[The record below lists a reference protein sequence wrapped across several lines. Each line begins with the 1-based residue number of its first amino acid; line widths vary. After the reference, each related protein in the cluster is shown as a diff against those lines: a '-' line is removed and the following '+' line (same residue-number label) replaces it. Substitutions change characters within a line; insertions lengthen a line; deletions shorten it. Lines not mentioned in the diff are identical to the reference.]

1 MEFAQINAIARSAYF
16 PPYDPWYSD
25 GYVNYYYY
33 GFYLVAFLLKATG
46 IPAEI
51 GFNLA
56 LPTMMGMLASGGFT
70 VAAALARGLTRSPRM
85 ALVGGWSGVVAL
97 CLIGNLSALHRL
109 LDGVPARFDP
119 FLFWTWGGSRAIDN
133 VITEFPYFTGLYADL
148 HAHVVALPLT
158 VATIAICLAI
168 ATTQLPE
175 TPFLPAVARLT
186 ALALLLGTLSATN
199 AWDVPVYAALGIV
212 SIFMTTSNL
221 KPFSRRLFA
230 LAAGSLLTFGGAWLL
245 FLPFHL
251 HFVALFSQIALVR
264 DPTDLIQF
272 LSHLGGL
279 SIVAALGLVVLL
291 LPRGREHATR
301 HSPGCPGYLHLDLRH
316 LVSPRFQLS
325 TEPWPR
331 LPVLFS

>member
-1 MEFAQINAIARSAYF
+1 MELAQINAIARSAYF

-56 LPTMMGMLASGGFT
+56 LPTMMGLLASGGFT

-119 FLFWTWGGSRAIDN
+119 FLLWTWGGSRAIDD
-133 VITEFPYFTGLYADL
+133 VITEFPFFTGLYADL

-168 ATTQLPE
+168 ATTQLRE
-175 TPFLPAVARLT
+175 SPFLPAVARLI
-186 ALALLLGTLSATN
+186 ALALLLGTLSTTN

-212 SIFMTTSNL
+212 SIFMTTS
-221 KPFSRRLFA
+221 
-230 LAAGSLLTFGGAWLL
+230 
-245 FLPFHL
+245 
-251 HFVALFSQIALVR
+251 I
-264 DPTDLIQF
+264 
-272 LSHLGGL
+272 
-279 SIVAALGLVVLL
+279 
-291 LPRGREHATR
+291 
-301 HSPGCPGYLHLDLRH
+301 
-316 LVSPRFQLS
+316 
-325 TEPWPR
+325 
-331 LPVLFS
+331 